1 MVIFAVGAFAL
12 LGMEFAGTD
21 VPGKIDPSAE
31 QALNVLQND
40 VFFALLAEAGIFLIG
55 NGLAIVAAGALPKWL
70 GWIAVPLAVAA
81 VTLIGWLIAIFVLP
95 VWSLIVTVLMF
106 LRTEPAI
113 SPATA
118 TGA

>member
-1 MVIFAVGAFAL
+1 
-12 LGMEFAGTD
+12 
-21 VPGKIDPSAE
+21 
-31 QALNVLQND
+31 
-40 VFFALLAEAGIFLIG
+40 
-55 NGLAIVAAGALPKWL
+55 
-70 GWIAVPLAVAA
+70 
-81 VTLIGWLIAIFVLP
+81 VLP